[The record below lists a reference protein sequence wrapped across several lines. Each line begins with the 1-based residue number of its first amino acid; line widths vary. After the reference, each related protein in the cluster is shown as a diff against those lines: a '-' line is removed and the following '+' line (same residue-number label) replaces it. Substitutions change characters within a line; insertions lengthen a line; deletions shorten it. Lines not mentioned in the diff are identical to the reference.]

1 MTRECHEDFR
11 RLCGG
16 AVRWTKGLPQVVAVQ
31 VSNVVEKKGANPV
44 WTVSVNDGTIEC
56 GVKPLG
62 PIAYEPDWEMSGFV
76 GEQGEEE
83 VREVREVKVI
93 GCDGYIDLIG
103 PQSPL
108 LEAAVHACVDA
119 SHTIDPLKTAMRR
132 VTIAIKRGPTGTDGI
147 VSARFAVPGESKQR
161 VVKAKFDASTIQ

>member
-62 PIAYEPDWEMSGFV
+62 PIAFEPDWKMSGFV
-76 GEQGEEE
+76 GEQE
-83 VREVREVKVI
+83 VWVI
-93 GCDGYIDLIG
+93 GCDEYIDLIG